1 MRGIEWGEWT
11 KGEGGERSAI
21 VPLLMRRSI
30 AVAPEPPRLP
40 VGRHGRVPPEVLAVA
55 RQVFY
60 IVRRV
65 TGSPA
70 YRVFLFGSWAAGRA
84 RERSDIDIGIE
95 GPAPLIPAA
104 MLEIRD
110 ACEALPTL
118 YTVEVVDFTQVSSLF
133 REEATARIYE
143 LESA

>member
-1 MRGIEWGEWT
+1 MELDGYASYPKVIGVAATQKELT
-11 KGEGGERSAI
+11 
-21 VPLLMRRSI
+21 
-30 AVAPEPPRLP
+30 VAPEPLR
-40 VGRHGRVPPEVLAVA
+40 RVPPEVLAVA
-55 RQVFY
+55 RQVFD

-95 GPAPLIPAA
+95 GPAPLDPAA
-104 MLEIRD
+104 MGEIRD

-118 YTVEVVDFTQVSSLF
+118 YTVEVVDFTQVSPLF
-133 REEATARIYE
+133 REEATARVYE